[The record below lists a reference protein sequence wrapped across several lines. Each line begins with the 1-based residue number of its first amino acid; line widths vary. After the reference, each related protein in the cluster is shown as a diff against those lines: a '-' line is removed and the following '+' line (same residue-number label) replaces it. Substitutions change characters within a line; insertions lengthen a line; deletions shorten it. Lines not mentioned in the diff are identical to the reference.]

1 MKKPLDRITEA
12 YKGDMGEDFGRKT
25 RDRINWI
32 VNQVK
37 GNRILD
43 IGCSQ
48 GVVPIILGREGKK
61 VDALDIA
68 QESIDYAI
76 SSLEGEH
83 STVQNN
89 INFKVSNFMTDEQLE
104 HSYETI
110 LLTEVLEHIS
120 DPISFLKKIHNHIMI
135 EGRLVVTVP
144 FGINDYFD
152 HKRTYYFIELYDH
165 LSSYFTVEKFEF
177 LGKWVGVTC
186 IKNDEDMPLKRKDV
200 FNRSTVEML
209 EKAFYTIERE
219 LLTRVENFQLSIR
232 EKNEYI
238 KNIQTQHSQ
247 YIEKFKDQVLQ
258 RDNQIKI
265 LNERINELKN
275 LDVEQFKGIKE
286 EKETNRKLLQQIK
299 DQNIEFNSLIVNVE
313 GQHRRYIEKFEEQ
326 SIQKEKEIWNLKEAI
341 AKLEF
346 KKDKNDKEIAE
357 FKENVDYLKI
367 QIDNYEK
374 EINQRDYQI
383 EDLRLEAI
391 NIEKNNNNIL
401 VEQAEENK
409 KVILALQSE
418 EKKHLEKISVI
429 EKQNIQ
435 MNLELKHL
443 NTLIANLKI
452 ENHKS
457 TENTS
462 FSENARNS
470 LLQQINEKD
479 QLIQDLTIQV
489 NRFKGELLNS
499 LNSEEKALKNSLKE
513 KDQLNKYESF
523 ISNLE
528 NKIAKLERKYLALKG
543 SKLGSF
549 TLKYWQ
555 LRRKYSK
562 KLVKE

>member
-367 QIDNYEK
+367 KIDNYEK

-462 FSENARNS
+462 FSENARNG

-499 LNSEEKALKNSLKE
+499 LNSEEKALENSLKE